1 MLAKGVED
9 GKELNWEF
17 GIIRYALVYIEWM
30 NIKVQL
36 YNTRNSIQYLVIN
49 RNGKEYEN
57 ECVCITESLCC
68 TAEVITL

>member
-36 YNTRNSIQYLVIN
+36 YNTRNYIQYLMIN
-49 RNGKEYEN
+49 HNGKEYEN
-57 ECVCITESLCC
+57 ECVYITESLCC
-68 TAEVITL
+68 TAEVNTL